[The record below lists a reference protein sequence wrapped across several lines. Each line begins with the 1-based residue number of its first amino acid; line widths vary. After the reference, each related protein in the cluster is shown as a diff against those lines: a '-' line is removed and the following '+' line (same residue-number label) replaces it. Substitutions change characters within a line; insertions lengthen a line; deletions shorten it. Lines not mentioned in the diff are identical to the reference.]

1 MKPSLRLSL
10 VIRLFPVAVGLF
22 LLSSAN
28 AQDSSAQATNA
39 ANAPKP
45 LPRQVQPAPART
57 NTPPVPQPVSFVEK
71 TPPAPAA
78 QDAAAKTAE
87 IIALQK
93 QIKDKQKHIELLMRL
108 FATDERR
115 FLLSPTD
122 AQEDP
127 ATQARI
133 RAEQEE
139 LRAESTACSR
149 LQSRL
154 DVLTSVT
161 PHP

>member
-1 MKPSLRLSL
+1 MKPSFCLSL
-10 VIRLFPVAVGLF
+10 AIRLFPVAVGLF
-22 LLSSAN
+22 FLTSVN
-28 AQDSSAQATNA
+28 AQDSSAQATNS

-45 LPRQVQPAPART
+45 LPRQLQPAPART

-87 IIALQK
+87 IFALQK

-108 FATDERR
+108 LATDERR
-115 FLLSPTD
+115 FLQSPTD
-122 AQEDP
+122 AQADP
-127 ATQARI
+127 TTQARI

-139 LRAESTACSR
+139 LRAESAACSR
-149 LQSRL
+149 FQSRL